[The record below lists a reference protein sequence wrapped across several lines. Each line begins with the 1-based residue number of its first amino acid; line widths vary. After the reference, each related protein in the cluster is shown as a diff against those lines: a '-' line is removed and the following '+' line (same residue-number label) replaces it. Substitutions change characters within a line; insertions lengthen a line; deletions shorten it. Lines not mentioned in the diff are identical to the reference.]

1 MSKDKHHHG
10 DLREALIS
18 AGIELME
25 AGGPAALSL
34 RKCAAKAGVSHAAP
48 AHHFNGIASL
58 KAAIMARSYQ
68 IFAET
73 MQAHRQG
80 VAEPRARL
88 VAICVGYLAFARQHR
103 ALFQFMFQP
112 FAGDTAQINAPVL
125 AELERRSGAAFQ
137 ELADACAP
145 FAPVAGQ
152 AGGTEVLVWSLVHGY
167 AMLFTTAP
175 EGSKPIGTPPDFAQI
190 LPIFPLRK

>member
-10 DLREALIS
+10 DLREALIT

-25 AGGPAALSL
+25 VGGPEALSL

-48 AHHFNGIASL
+48 AHHFNGIVSL
-58 KAAIMARSYQ
+58 KAAIVARSYK

-80 VAEPRARL
+80 ACGPRARL
-88 VAICVGYLAFARQHR
+88 LAICDGYLDFANHHA

-112 FAGDTAQINAPVL
+112 FTEDRAQINAPVL
-125 AELERRSGAAFQ
+125 AALEAHSSAAFQ
-137 ELADACAP
+137 ELAEACAP
-145 FAPVAGQ
+145 FEPVAGQ
-152 AGGTEVLVWSLVHGY
+152 AGGTEALVWSLVHGY
-167 AMLFTTAP
+167 AMLFASAP
-175 EGSKPIGTPPDFAQI
+175 DGATPIGTPPDFAQI
-190 LPIFPLRK
+190 LPSFPLRK